1 MTKGFGGNALTPPV
15 GERDHASGSA
25 EAPLTLVEYG
35 DFECP
40 YTRRARPVVERLGR
54 DFGGRLRFVYRHFP
68 LTQIHPHARHAAEA
82 AEAAA
87 SQGRFWDMHDM
98 LLDNQ
103 RHLDAADLVRYAAE
117 LGLDV
122 ARFERE
128 LSEHAHAGRVRED
141 LESAMASGLT
151 GTPAFFVNGVRHR
164 GSYRFGDLLGAVEAA
179 ARVPEGHPTV
189 STPRRGFAGARA
201 TRSTPSGDMGNNQP
215 KQPS

>member
-1 MTKGFGGNALTPPV
+1 MTEGSGGNALTPLV
-15 GERDHASGSA
+15 GERDHARGPA

-40 YTRRARPVVERLGR
+40 YTLRARPVVERLGR
-54 DFGGRLRFVYRHFP
+54 DFGDRLRFVYRHFP
-68 LTQIHPHARHAAEA
+68 LTRIHPHAQHAAE
-82 AEAAA
+82 
-87 SQGRFWDMHDM
+87 
-98 LLDNQ
+98 
-103 RHLDAADLVRYAAE
+103 AAE

-128 LSEHAHAGRVRED
+128 LNEHAHAGRVRED

-164 GSYRFGDLLGAVEAA
+164 GSYRLDDLLGAVEAA

-189 STPRRGFAGARA
+189 STPRREFSGSRV
-201 TRSTPSGDMGNNQP
+201 TQSTPSGDTGNNQP